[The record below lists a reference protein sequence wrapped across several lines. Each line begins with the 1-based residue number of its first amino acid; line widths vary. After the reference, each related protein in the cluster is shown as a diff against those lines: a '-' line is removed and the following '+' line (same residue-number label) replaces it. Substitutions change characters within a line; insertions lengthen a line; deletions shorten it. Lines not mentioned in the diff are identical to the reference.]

1 MGVEESADRPIA
13 GKIIGKVVLGLYAIA
28 SELACL
34 LGNKI
39 STVVNMLCWPLM
51 AELPTNLDG
60 ADGYYRMLACG
71 AVRHGLAETLTT
83 TVPVY
88 VEWT

>member
-1 MGVEESADRPIA
+1 VA
-13 GKIIGKVVLGLYAIA
+13 K
-28 SELACL
+28 ELVCL

-39 STVVNMLCWPLM
+39 STIVKILGSPVMP
-51 AELPTNLDG
+51 ELPTNLNG
-60 ADGYYRMLACG
+60 AEGYYRMLACG
-71 AVRHGLAETLTT
+71 TVQHGLALTLTR